1 MTYYGAVTQD
11 VLGDIFRKHEVF
23 VLPSYYE
30 GLPLVVLE
38 SLACGMRVVVNEFPA
53 LIELLSE
60 TINESGWVEYVKQP
74 RLENI
79 DQPLESD
86 LSAYCD
92 RLAEALKKTKRGEPV
107 KEQSFRMN
115 FMKAL
120 RSTLGQ
126 DLLNVCGRR
135 FSNE

>member
-38 SLACGMRVVVNEFPA
+38 SLACSMRVVVNEFPA

-60 TINESGWVEYVKQP
+60 TINESGRVAYVKQP
-74 RLENI
+74 RLENV
-79 DQPLESD
+79 DQPVESD

-92 RLAEALKKTKRGEPV
+92 RLAEALKIQIKRARERAELPEKLHESINKYSWTGLVERLW
-107 KEQSFRMN
+107 Q
-115 FMKAL
+115 
-120 RSTLGQ
+120 TIQ
-126 DLLNVCGRR
+126 
-135 FSNE
+135 

>member
-53 LIELLSE
+53 LIELLSG

-79 DQPLESD
+79 DQPVE
-86 LSAYCD
+86 
-92 RLAEALKKTKRGEPV
+92 K
-107 KEQSFRMN
+107 
-115 FMKAL
+115 
-120 RSTLGQ
+120 
-126 DLLNVCGRR
+126 
-135 FSNE
+135 